1 MQLTASIAKFK
12 KEYGTKKDF
21 SELFEITSKLRKE
34 QEEDS
39 NLDKRLNKQ
48 QFDLEDLDDRLLITR
63 QRLMDCKK
71 NLSDN
76 LSAFELL
83 ESLRNQRNANRE
95 AFDNLSK
102 YELIDKRSKL
112 KSLEEIL
119 MLPEI
124 SYDELAKLKK
134 DRLNVQN
141 EIEKLE
147 NKVKNSAS
155 KSSELTI
162 YKQNAI
168 QAANNKESALKIM
181 DKLEK
186 EKVLLE
192 HKISEMEKKYEQ
204 TKGFRYI
211 RKDDIIQQAENV
223 KKKKEI
229 YVKYNKALDI
239 LKGDTL
245 ILDRTVSILRTK
257 TSEGNEIIR
266 KLEEKHGIT
275 SNTHAAKK
283 ELEEL
288 SRKKQEI
295 DVSKAMTLEEYS
307 KLISQIRSKIQ
318 ETHDKHSPLIEE
330 HAKIKQEHEQL
341 NPIYNQKKQVFDSS
355 VADIQNQYN
364 KVKDEYSKF
373 ENPFKEHQNKYHQLN
388 IGLKITEE
396 MIKRYEA
403 ETSFLTKKE
412 KKMNEKYKSFTEYYK
427 KILAEQDNFLL
438 DLKDK
443 QKRIKDTYEDNNRQ
457 LVFYV
462 DLKKILQIKKQ
473 TLLIKK

>member
-1 MQLTASIAKFK
+1 
-12 KEYGTKKDF
+12 
-21 SELFEITSKLRKE
+21 LFEITSKLRKE

-39 NLDKRLNKQ
+39 NLDKRLTKQ
-48 QFDLEDLDDRLLITR
+48 QFDLEDLDDRLLIGR

-71 NLSDN
+71 NLADN
-76 LSAFELL
+76 ISAFELL

-95 AFDNLSK
+95 AYENLSK

-134 DRLNVQN
+134 DRLNFQN

-168 QAANNKESALKIM
+168 QATNNKESALKIL

-192 HKISEMEKKYEQ
+192 HKITEMEKKFEQ

-223 KKKKEI
+223 KKKKEV
-229 YVKYNKALDI
+229 YVKYNKVLDI

-245 ILDRTVSILRTK
+245 ILDRTVSILRSK
-257 TSEGNEIIR
+257 TSEGDSII
-266 KLEEKHGIT
+266 KKIEEKQGFN
-275 SNTHAAKK
+275 SNANAKK

-295 DVSKAMTLEEYS
+295 DINKAMTLEEYS
-307 KLISQIRSKIQ
+307 KLINQIRSKIQ
-318 ETHDKHSPLIEE
+318 ETHNKHAPLIEE

-341 NPIYNQKKQVFDSS
+341 TPIYNQKKQVFDSS
-355 VADIQNQYN
+355 VADIQSQYN
-364 KVKDEYSKF
+364 KVKEEYSKF
-373 ENPFKEHQNKYHQLN
+373 EAPFKEHQNKYHQLN
-388 IGLKITEE
+388 LGLRITEE
-396 MIKRYEA
+396 MVKRYEA
-403 ETSFLTKKE
+403 ETSFLSKKD
-412 KKMNEKYKSFTEYYK
+412 KKMNEKYKSYSEYYK
-427 KILAEQDNFLL
+427 KILAEQDNFLQ
-438 DLKDK
+438 DLKEK

-457 LVFYV
+457 LVYYN
-462 DLKKILQIKKQ
+462 DLKKLLSIKKQ
-473 TLLIKK
+473 TLQVKK

>member
-1 MQLTASIAKFK
+1 
-12 KEYGTKKDF
+12 
-21 SELFEITSKLRKE
+21 
-34 QEEDS
+34 
-39 NLDKRLNKQ
+39 
-48 QFDLEDLDDRLLITR
+48 
-63 QRLMDCKK
+63 MDCKK
-71 NLSDN
+71 NLADN
-76 LSAFELL
+76 ISAFELL

-95 AFDNLSK
+95 AYENLSK
-102 YELIDKRSKL
+102 YELVDKRSKI

-134 DRLNVQN
+134 DRLNFQN

-168 QAANNKESALKIM
+168 QATNNKESALKIL

-192 HKISEMEKKYEQ
+192 HKITEMEKKFEQ

-223 KKKKEI
+223 KKKKEV
-229 YVKYNKALDI
+229 YVKYNKVLDI

-245 ILDRTVSILRTK
+245 ILDRTVSILRSK
-257 TSEGNEIIR
+257 TSEGDSII
-266 KLEEKHGIT
+266 KKIEEKHGQI
-275 SNTHAAKK
+275 SNSNAKK

-295 DVSKAMTLEEYS
+295 DINKAMTLEEYS
-307 KLISQIRSKIQ
+307 KLINQIRTKIQ
-318 ETHDKHSPLIEE
+318 ETQNKHAPLIEE

-341 NPIYNQKKQVFDSS
+341 TPIYNQKKQVFDSS

-364 KVKDEYSKF
+364 KVKEEYSKF

-388 IGLKITEE
+388 IGLKITED
-396 MIKRYEA
+396 MIKRYES
-403 ETSFLTKKE
+403 ETSFLTKKD
-412 KKMNEKYKSFTEYYK
+412 KKMNEKYKSYSEYYK
-427 KILAEQDNFLL
+427 KILAEQDNFLQ
-438 DLKDK
+438 DLKEK

-457 LVFYV
+457 LVFFN
-462 DLKKILQIKKQ
+462 DLKKILMIKKQ
-473 TLLIKK
+473 TMQTKK